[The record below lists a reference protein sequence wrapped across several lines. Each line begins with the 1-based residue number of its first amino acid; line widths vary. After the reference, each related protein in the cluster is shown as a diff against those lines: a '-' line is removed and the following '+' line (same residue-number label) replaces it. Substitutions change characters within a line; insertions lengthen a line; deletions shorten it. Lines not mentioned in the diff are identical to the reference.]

1 MSPLTVIIIAL
12 AACWIGFVV
21 GVLFVCVVETG
32 RAHHRAPCQPP
43 REREVSL

>member
-1 MSPLTVIIIAL
+1 MNPFAVVMIGFASG
-12 AACWIGFVV
+12 WIGFLV

-32 RAHHRAPCQPP
+32 RVHRRAAWQPP